1 MGARE
6 SLLARAIWFGRA
18 RAVEIRDSSVAPP
31 ESGEVRVRTI
41 ASALSHGTERLVYRG
56 EVAPDMPLDLP
67 TLAGSFAF
75 PIKYGYAAVG
85 RVIDVGPDVTTH
97 APGDLVF
104 ALHPHQ
110 TIFTL
115 PATLAVRLPPD
126 LDPLRAVFYANLE
139 TAVNVALD
147 TPLHFGESAVIFGQ
161 GVVGLLIAQV
171 LRLAGARRV
180 FAVEPSPH
188 RQTLSRLID
197 VDATFDPDAD
207 LPSRVRAANDGRAPD
222 VVIEASGAP
231 AALQAAIDLVA
242 QDGTVVV
249 ASWYGTKPV
258 TLTLGGHFHRGRV
271 RIRSSQVGQLN
282 PELGARWDR
291 ARRSATVIDLLPRL
305 RLTELIT
312 HRIPFEDAAEAYRL
326 LDERGGETGQIVLLY
341 DQE

>member
-1 MGARE
+1 MRARE
-6 SLLARAIWFGRA
+6 SLAAESIWFPRA
-18 RAVEIRDSSVAPP
+18 RAVEIRDSHAPP
-31 ESGEVRVRTI
+31 PGPGEVRVRTI

-67 TLAGSFAF
+67 TLEGSFAF

-85 RVIDVGPDVTTH
+85 RVIDDGADVTTH

-115 PATLAVRLPPD
+115 PAALAKPLPAD
-126 LDPLRAVFYANLE
+126 LDPFRAVFYANLE

-147 TPLHFGESAVIFGQ
+147 TPLHFGESAIVFGQ

-180 FAVEPSPH
+180 FAVEPSPQ
-188 RQTLSRLID
+188 RQALARLAG
-197 VDATFDPDAD
+197 VDEVFDPGDD
-207 LPSRVRAANDGRAPD
+207 LVSRIHAANDGGAPD
-222 VVIEASGAP
+222 VAVEASGAP
-231 AALQAAIDLVA
+231 AALQAAIDVVA
-242 QDGTVVV
+242 RDGTVVV
-249 ASWYGTKPV
+249 ASWYGTRPV
-258 TLTLGGHFHRGRV
+258 TLDLGGHFHRGRV
-271 RIRSSQVGQLN
+271 RVRSSQVGQIN
-282 PELGARWDR
+282 PELGSRWDH

-312 HRIPFEDAAEAYRL
+312 HRIAFEDAAEAYRL
-326 LDERGGETGQIVLLY
+326 MDERGGETGQIILVY
-341 DQE
+341 EEK